1 MKKYQ
6 SDFKVTGNSFLTEN
20 AILLTLQCISDL
32 PEIKAGQFAQLQ
44 VPNTEGV
51 MLRRPISIHSVKYE
65 SNSIEFLVQLVGP
78 GTKGLA
84 KLKLGDIVNV
94 IYPLGI
100 GFSVDKP
107 MRKAILIGGGVGV
120 APLLELGKVLKSKGV
135 EFSYL
140 FGGRTDKHLLRLD
153 EFRKVAPVEVSTQD
167 GSMGDNGLVTENNV
181 LQGDVD
187 FDMIFCCG
195 PTPMMKAV
203 GRYAHDRNIACE
215 VSLEHK
221 MACGIGACLCCVE
234 ETRDEGNVCICKE
247 GPVFNID
254 KLKWLN

>member
-6 SDFKVTGNSFLTEN
+6 SDFTVTGNSFLTDN
-20 AILLTLQCISDL
+20 AILLTLRCNMEL
-32 PEIKAGQFAQLQ
+32 PEINAGQFAQLQ

-51 MLRRPISIHSVKYE
+51 MLRRPISIHSVNRE
-65 SNSIEFLVQLVGP
+65 TNSIEFLVQLVGP

-84 KLKLGDIVNV
+84 KLKEGDTVNV
-94 IYPLGI
+94 LYPLGN
-100 GFSVDKP
+100 GFTIDKP

-120 APLLELGKVLKSKGV
+120 APLLELGKVLREKGV
-135 EFSYL
+135 DFSYL

-153 EFRKVAPVEVSTQD
+153 EFEKVAQVNVSTQD
-167 GSMGDNGLVTENNV
+167 GSLGDKGLVTENHV

-203 GRYAHDRNIACE
+203 ARYANERGICCE

-234 ETRDEGNVCICKE
+234 DTREDGNVCICKE

>member
-6 SDFKVTGNSFLTEN
+6 SDFTVTGNDFLTDN
-20 AILLTLQCISDL
+20 AILLTLRCMVEL

-51 MLRRPISIHSVKYE
+51 LLRRPISIHSVERE

-78 GTKGLA
+78 GTNGLA
-84 KLKLGDIVNV
+84 KLRVGDVINV
-94 IYPLGI
+94 IYPLGN
-100 GFSVDKP
+100 GFSVDRP

-120 APLLELGKVLKSKGV
+120 APLLELGKVLKEKGV
-135 EFSYL
+135 DFSYL

-153 EFRKVAPVEVSTQD
+153 EFQKIAPVNVSTQD
-167 GSMGDNGLVTENNV
+167 GSMGDNGLVTENHV
-181 LQGDVD
+181 LQCNVD

-203 GRYAHDRNIACE
+203 AKYASERNIACE

-234 ETRDEGNVCICKE
+234 DTRDEGNVCICKE
-247 GPVFNID
+247 GPVFNIE